1 MTTKTNNKATTFE
14 LDPDALPSAQ
24 RDAIEA
30 FLAANPN
37 AMVRPIREVLGEGAK
52 PAHLTKASGK
62 RWTICSYYNKA
73 IKASAF
79 LMQAASEHPKLGK
92 LGGGVEDLRGGLVGS
107 YSNRTGVPCITLSA
121 S

>member
-1 MTTKTNNKATTFE
+1 MTTKTNTKATTFE
-14 LDPDALPSAQ
+14 LNPDALPSAQ

-52 PAHLTKASGK
+52 PAHLSKPTGK
-62 RWTICSYYNKA
+62 RATICGYYNKA

-79 LMQAASEHPKLGK
+79 IMQAASTHPQLGK
-92 LGGGVEDLRGGLVGS
+92 LGSGVEDLRAALVGS
-107 YSNRTGVPCITLSA
+107 YSNRTGVPCVTLSA

>member
-1 MTTKTNNKATTFE
+1 MTTKTNTKPTTFE
-14 LDPDALPSAQ
+14 LDQDALPSAQ

-52 PAHLTKASGK
+52 PNHLSKPTGK
-62 RWTICSYYNKA
+62 RATICAYYNKA
-73 IKASAF
+73 IKASMFITLAK
-79 LMQAASEHPKLGK
+79 AEHPQLGK
-92 LGGGVEDLRGGLVGS
+92 LGGGAEDLRGGLVGS